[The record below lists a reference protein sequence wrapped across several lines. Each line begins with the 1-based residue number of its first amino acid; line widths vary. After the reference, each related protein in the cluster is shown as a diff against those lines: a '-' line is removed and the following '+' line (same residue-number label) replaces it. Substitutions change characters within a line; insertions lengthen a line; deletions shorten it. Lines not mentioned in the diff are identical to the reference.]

1 MIPPQIRLTEEQY
14 RRIKTLAEADYVS
27 TAHVVHDA
35 IATWLAHCAA
45 SSPAA
50 RWERALSVMAR
61 FDSGLSDAAENHDA
75 YLAEAYGSPDA

>member
-1 MIPPQIRLTEEQY
+1 MIPQQIRLTEEQY
-14 RRIKTLAEADYVS
+14 RRIKTLAEADHVS

-45 SSPAA
+45 SSGAD
-50 RWERALSVMAR
+50 RWERALSVIGK

-75 YLAEAYGSPDA
+75 YLAEAYGSREA